1 MARFKAA
8 ATCLLLAVLVLFAAP
23 PAWSEFG
30 GRHALVIGN
39 SSYAYVE
46 PLANS
51 ASDAAAMA
59 EALEALG
66 FTVFKGVDLTGNRFA
81 GLIDEFEAAASDAD
95 TVVFYYAGH
104 GFELNGI
111 NHLAPVDAVL
121 RDRSRINAETLALSD
136 IVERIHRRARQT
148 IAFLDTCRNDPLPPG
163 VRKDPSEALTQL
175 DTGVQL
181 DTGNDTFI
189 AFATQ
194 PGGVSYDG
202 SGAGSPFTEALLA
215 HIAKPGQSLS
225 ELMSEVRN
233 DVSTRTLGR
242 QVPWDQSSLRAPFY
256 FTPPA
261 TPAPPPSIIGF

>member
-1 MARFKAA
+1 MAKFNAA
-8 ATCLLLAVLVLFAAP
+8 AICLLVAAWVLFAAP
-23 PAWSEFG
+23 PAWAEFG
-30 GRHALVIGN
+30 GRYALVIGN
-39 SSYAYVE
+39 SSYTHAE
-46 PLANS
+46 PLVNS

-66 FTVFKGVDLTGNRFA
+66 FTVFKGVDLTGERFA
-81 GLIDEFEAAASDAD
+81 GLIDEFEEAASDAD

-111 NHLAPVDAVL
+111 NHLAPIDAVL

-136 IVERIHRRARQT
+136 IVERIRHRARQT

-163 VRKDPSEALTQL
+163 LRNDQSEAMAELDIGAQL
-175 DTGVQL
+175 DI
-181 DTGNDTFI
+181 GNGTFI

-194 PGGVSYDG
+194 PGGVSFDG
-202 SGAGSPFTEALLA
+202 TGGGSPFTEALLT

-225 ELMSEVRN
+225 ELMSQVRN

>member
-8 ATCLLLAVLVLFAAP
+8 ATCLLLAAWVLFAAP
-23 PAWSEFG
+23 PAWAGFG
-30 GRHALVIGN
+30 ERYALVIGN
-39 SSYAYVE
+39 SSYAHAE
-46 PLANS
+46 PLPNS

-66 FTVFKGVDLTGNRFA
+66 FTVFKGVDLTGERFA
-81 GLIDEFEAAASDAD
+81 GLIDEFEEAASDAD

-104 GFELNGI
+104 GFELNGS
-111 NHLAPVDAVL
+111 NHLAPIDAVL
-121 RDRSRINAETLALSD
+121 RDRTRINAETLALAD

-163 VRKDPSEALTQL
+163 IRYDQSEAMAEL
-175 DTGVQL
+175 DIGA
-181 DTGNDTFI
+181 GTFI

-202 SGAGSPFTEALLA
+202 TGASSPFTEALLT
-215 HIAKPGQSLS
+215 HIAKPDQSLS
-225 ELMSEVRN
+225 DLMNEVRN

-242 QVPWDQSSLRAPFY
+242 QVPWDQSSLGAQFY
-256 FTPPA
+256 FNPPT
-261 TPAPPPSIIGF
+261 TPAPPANVMGF